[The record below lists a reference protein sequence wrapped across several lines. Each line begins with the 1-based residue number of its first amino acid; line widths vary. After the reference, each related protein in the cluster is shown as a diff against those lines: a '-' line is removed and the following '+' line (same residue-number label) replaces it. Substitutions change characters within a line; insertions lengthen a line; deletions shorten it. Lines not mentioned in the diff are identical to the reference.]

1 MEFIIKQAAV
11 ALPDKNIKKGYDSM
25 SVTIEKIIKRNGMVV
40 EFDREKITHAIFKA
54 AQSVGGSD
62 KKLAESIANKVANT
76 LGKLYPAPQIPTVEE
91 VQDII
96 EKELIEH
103 GHAKTSKAFILYR
116 AEHQMQ
122 RDHRD
127 ADFSTS
133 ENIPYKKIW
142 QNLVWAVDH
151 KAYSIEMLNEK
162 VRSKSGYVQLIKDTE
177 EAYNQDIAMACEKFF
192 QKKDARIII
201 IAGPSS
207 SGKTTS
213 TIKIGERLREK
224 GLDLV
229 AMNLDN
235 YFFDLEMHPRDEF
248 GDYDFETP
256 QALDL
261 KLINSQL
268 ADLLEGKTIQQPIY
282 NFKTGKRETE
292 TVPLKLESNQVL
304 LLDSLHGLYE
314 DMTSSVP
321 ADKKFKIYI
330 ETLSQLK
337 DNKGQFI
344 RWTDIRILRRMVRD
358 SWHRSYDPKRTLEH
372 WHYVRRSELRHII
385 PFIGTVDHI
394 LNGYLAFEL
403 PIHKKYM
410 FKYFPEFVKE
420 YKDNPKKQ
428 DAFIRAQRIYEFLST
443 VEEWDDDSVIP
454 KNSLMREYIGGSVY
468 KY

>member
-1 MEFIIKQAAV
+1 MTA
-11 ALPDKNIKKGYDSM
+11 
-25 SVTIEKIIKRNGMVV
+25 TIEKVIKRNGSIV
-40 EFDREKITHAIFKA
+40 EYDKEKIVHAIFKA

-62 KKLAESIANKVANT
+62 RKLAESIATKVTNT
-76 LGKLYPAPQIPTVEE
+76 VAKLYPQPQVPTVEE

-103 GHAKTSKAFILYR
+103 GHAKTAKAFILYR
-116 AEHQMQ
+116 AEHQMM
-122 RDHRD
+122 RDTRD
-127 ADFSTS
+127 ANFATS

-142 QNLVWAVDH
+142 QLLVWSVDN
-151 KAYSIEMLNEK
+151 KAYSIEALNEK
-162 VRSKSGYVQLIKDTE
+162 VRSKHEFVKLIEATE
-177 EAYNQDIAMACEKFF
+177 EAYHQDIAMAAEKIL
-192 QKKDARIII
+192 KKPKTRIVI

-213 TIKIGERLREK
+213 TIKIGEKLGEK

-235 YFFDLEMHPRDEF
+235 YFFDLEMHPKDEF

-261 KLINSQL
+261 KLINSHL
-268 ADLLEGKTIQQPIY
+268 ADLLDGKTIQQPIY

-292 TVPLKLESNQVL
+292 TVPLKLESNQML
-304 LLDSLHGLYE
+304 LLDSLHGLYDE
-314 DMTSSVP
+314 MTSSVGE
-321 ADKKFKIYI
+321 DYKFKLYI
-330 ETLSQLK
+330 ETLSQIK
-337 DNKGQFI
+337 DNHNNFL

-358 SWHRSYDPKRTLEH
+358 SWHRSYDPKRTIEH
-372 WHYVRRSELRHII
+372 WHYVRRSELKHII

-394 LNGYLAFEL
+394 LNGYLAYEL

-428 DAFIRAQRIYEFLST
+428 DAYIRAQRIYDFLST
-443 VEEWDDDSVIP
+443 VKEWDDESVIP
-454 KNSLMREYIGGSVY
+454 KNSLMREYIGGSIY

>member
-1 MEFIIKQAAV
+1 MTA
-11 ALPDKNIKKGYDSM
+11 S
-25 SVTIEKIIKRNGMVV
+25 IERVIKRNGSIV
-40 EFDREKITHAIFKA
+40 EFDKEKIVNAIFKA

-62 KKLAESIANKVANT
+62 RKLAESIATKVTNT
-76 LGKLYPAPQIPTVEE
+76 VSKLCPASQVPSVEE

-103 GHAKTSKAFILYR
+103 GHAKTAKAFILFR
-116 AEHQMQ
+116 AEHQMM

-127 ADFSTS
+127 ANFSTS

-142 QNLVWAVDH
+142 QLLVWAVDN
-151 KAYSIEMLNEK
+151 KAYSVEMLNEK
-162 VRSKSGYVQLIKDTE
+162 VRDKKEFIKLIEATE
-177 EAYNQDIAMACEKFF
+177 EAYHQDIGMAAEKIL
-192 QKKDARIII
+192 KKPKTRIVI

-213 TIKIGERLREK
+213 TIKIGEKLAEK
-224 GLDLV
+224 GLSLV

-235 YFFDLEMHPRDEF
+235 YFFDLEMHPKDEF

-261 KLINSQL
+261 KLINGHL
-268 ADLLEGKTIQQPIY
+268 ADLLAGKTIQQPIY
-282 NFKTGKRETE
+282 NFKTGKRESE
-292 TVPLKLESNQVL
+292 TIPLKLETNQIL
-304 LLDSLHGLYE
+304 LLDSLHGLYDE
-314 DMTSSVP
+314 MTSSVE
-321 ADKKFKIYI
+321 ADYKFKLYI
-330 ETLSQLK
+330 ETLSQIK
-337 DNKGQFI
+337 DNHNNFI
-344 RWTDIRILRRMVRD
+344 RWTDVRILRRMVRD

-372 WHYVRRSELRHII
+372 WHYVRRSELKHII

-394 LNGYLAFEL
+394 LNGYLAYEL

-410 FKYFPEFVKE
+410 FKHFPGFVQE

-428 DAFIRAQRIYEFLST
+428 DAYIRAQRIHDFMST
-443 VEEWDDDSVIP
+443 VEEWDDESVIP
-454 KNSLMREYIGGSVY
+454 KNSLMREYIGGSIY

>member
-1 MEFIIKQAAV
+1 MTA
-11 ALPDKNIKKGYDSM
+11 
-25 SVTIEKIIKRNGMVV
+25 TIEKVIKRNGSIV
-40 EFDREKITHAIFKA
+40 DYDKEKIINAIFKA

-62 KKLAESIANKVANT
+62 RKLAESIATKVTNT
-76 LGKLYPAPQIPTVEE
+76 VAKSYPSPQIATVEE

-116 AEHQMQ
+116 AEHQMM
-122 RDHRD
+122 RETRD
-127 ADFSTS
+127 ANFATS

-142 QNLVWAVDH
+142 QLLVWSVDN
-151 KAYSIEMLNEK
+151 KTFSIEALNEK
-162 VRSKSGYVQLIKDTE
+162 VKSKHEFIKLIEATE
-177 EAYNQDIAMACEKFF
+177 EAYHQDVAMAAEKIIR
-192 QKKDARIII
+192 KPKTRIVI

-213 TIKIGERLREK
+213 TIKIGEKLGEK
-224 GLDLV
+224 GLNLV

-235 YFFDLEMHPRDEF
+235 YFFDLEMHPKDEF

-261 KLINSQL
+261 KLINGHL
-268 ADLLEGKTIQQPIY
+268 ADLLDGKTIQQPIY

-292 TVPLKLESNQVL
+292 TIPLKLESNQIL
-304 LLDSLHGLYE
+304 LLDSLHGLYDE
-314 DMTSSVP
+314 MTSSVGE
-321 ADKKFKIYI
+321 DYKFKLYI

-337 DNKGQFI
+337 DNQNNFI
-344 RWTDIRILRRMVRD
+344 RWTDVRILRRMIRD
-358 SWHRSYDPKRTLEH
+358 SWHRSYDPKRTIEH
-372 WHYVRRSELRHII
+372 WHYVRRSELKHII

-394 LNGYLAFEL
+394 LNGYLAYEL

-410 FKYFPEFVKE
+410 FKYFPEFIKE

-428 DAFIRAQRIYEFLST
+428 DAYIRAQRIHDMLMS
-443 VEEWDDDSVIP
+443 VNEWDDESVIP
-454 KNSLMREYIGGSVY
+454 KNSLMREYIGGSIY

>member
-1 MEFIIKQAAV
+1 MTA
-11 ALPDKNIKKGYDSM
+11 
-25 SVTIEKIIKRNGMVV
+25 TIEKVIKRNGSIV
-40 EFDREKITHAIFKA
+40 EYDKEKIVHAIFKA

-62 KKLAESIANKVANT
+62 RKLAESIATKVTNT
-76 LGKLYPAPQIPTVEE
+76 VAKLYPQPQVPTVEE

-103 GHAKTSKAFILYR
+103 GHAKTAKAFILYR
-116 AEHQMQ
+116 AEHQMM
-122 RDHRD
+122 RDTRD
-127 ADFSTS
+127 ANFATS

-142 QNLVWAVDH
+142 QLLVWSVDN
-151 KAYSIEMLNEK
+151 KAYSIEALNEK
-162 VRSKSGYVQLIKDTE
+162 VRSKHEFVKLIEATE
-177 EAYNQDIAMACEKFF
+177 EAYHQDIAMAAEKIL
-192 QKKDARIII
+192 KKPKTRIVI

-213 TIKIGERLREK
+213 TIKIGEKLGEK
-224 GLDLV
+224 GLNLV

-235 YFFDLEMHPRDEF
+235 YFFDLEMHPKDEF

-261 KLINSQL
+261 KLINSHL
-268 ADLLEGKTIQQPIY
+268 ADLLDGKTIQQPIY

-292 TVPLKLESNQVL
+292 TVPLKLESNQML
-304 LLDSLHGLYE
+304 LLDSLHGLYDE
-314 DMTSSVP
+314 MTSSVGE
-321 ADKKFKIYI
+321 DYKFKLYI
-330 ETLSQLK
+330 ETLSQIK
-337 DNKGQFI
+337 DNHNNFL

-358 SWHRSYDPKRTLEH
+358 SWHRSYDPKRTIEH
-372 WHYVRRSELRHII
+372 WHYVRRSELKHII

-394 LNGYLAFEL
+394 LNGYLAYEL

-428 DAFIRAQRIYEFLST
+428 DAYIRAQRIYDFLST
-443 VEEWDDDSVIP
+443 VKEWDDESVIP
-454 KNSLMREYIGGSVY
+454 KNSLMREYIGGSIY